1 MSAIVWGSQL
11 AASLLGSLAVLN
23 LGLTIYTIQICVY
36 IYIYTLNHT
45 LDHYTSYIYIYV
57 YCTSYIYIT
66 ITLYNICIYTYYSTS
81 CVCIYNHTYIYIYI
95 YIYHVT
101 WYTYVY
107 MYICVYIYIHIHLP
121 DLYPD
126 RSHRIA
132 ITMAFSH
139 SYRLQLQRASLHS
152 LAFAGALFQ
161 QPQFLLG
168 YQRDGNTETCESSG
182 A

>member
-1 MSAIVWGSQL
+1 M
-11 AASLLGSLAVLN
+11 
-23 LGLTIYTIQICVY
+23 CM
-36 IYIYTLNHT
+36 
-45 LDHYTSYIYIYV
+45 
-57 YCTSYIYIT
+57 
-66 ITLYNICIYTYYSTS
+66 
-81 CVCIYNHTYIYIYI
+81 YIYIYI
-95 YIYHVT
+95 MLHDIH
-101 WYTYVY
+101 
-107 MYICVYIYIHIHLP
+107 MYICIGMRVYIYIHLP

-126 RSHRIA
+126 CSHRIA

-168 YQRDGNTETCESSG
+168 YQRDGDTETCESSG